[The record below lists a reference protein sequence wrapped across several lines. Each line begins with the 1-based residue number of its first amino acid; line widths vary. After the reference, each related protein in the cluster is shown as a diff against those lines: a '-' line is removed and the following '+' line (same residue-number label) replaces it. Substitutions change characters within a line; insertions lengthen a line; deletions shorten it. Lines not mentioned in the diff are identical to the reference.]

1 MTIMYTFSAFKSY
14 KIILRV
20 KILCTKTNEIF
31 VILYVIIYK
40 QAEDRH
46 LTSWKQLFSF
56 FASIQKHSGHFSLN
70 RTINQWLKEFCWL
83 TRLQN
88 DILNVIV
95 CIKAALFYL
104 CQICLQL
111 RYIKLTHVGFR
122 ANVKISSRIVSYDV
136 LNADVRMTLFSVC
149 VCVCVCVSLHFF
161 LQMLQQNN
169 CRTWVKELMVSNS
182 QINSASC
189 CAFKM
194 LLLEKLYNL
203 WLFREDWDFF
213 SALGR
218 LRLHTDWHCHY
229 HWLTN
234 SRLSYALVSHYRE
247 FKLDLLLLYDKLG
260 SRNFLQASQK

>member
-1 MTIMYTFSAFKSY
+1 MS
-14 KIILRV
+14 
-20 KILCTKTNEIF
+20 
-31 VILYVIIYK
+31 IYK

-122 ANVKISSRIVSYDV
+122 ANVKISSRIVSYGKLAFAGFWAHACKTVFHVVSCLV
-136 LNADVRMTLFSVC
+136 LSCRVATCRRRQRAGVGRRRRAVRGSWSRGGRSTRRRAPLVAQRREGPRQRWRSVDEAAPPTRPTSTAC
-149 VCVCVCVSLHFF
+149 AATIHHQHRRRFYKSG
-161 LQMLQQNN
+161 
-169 CRTWVKELMVSNS
+169 
-182 QINSASC
+182 INSGNYC
-189 CAFKM
+189 
-194 LLLEKLYNL
+194 
-203 WLFREDWDFF
+203 ED
-213 SALGR
+213 
-218 LRLHTDWHCHY
+218 HC
-229 HWLTN
+229 
-234 SRLSYALVSHYRE
+234 S
-247 FKLDLLLLYDKLG
+247 G
-260 SRNFLQASQK
+260 G